1 MPGSNDYD
9 EEDFSDFLSKVED
22 INKTIKG
29 LTDGSIDI
37 DQLDKVAVE
46 KEEKIRKETAA
57 KEAKRAAKRAEEQ
70 AKIQKRVDERK
81 RLDEAKEANREKL
94 QELKESYYLRK
105 ARREK
110 WLEFR
115 ESNRSRAFSDYYK
128 GWDLFEEDP
137 DEELFGD
144 PDNPAAVQDQGAFDA
159 MAKDIE
165 QRTEQRK
172 GAIAACAK
180 EREAANLAFKAGQYS
195 EALSG
200 YSRAVEHFK
209 GDKTSLA
216 NRAAAHLK
224 LRNFLSAL
232 DDW

>member
-1 MPGSNDYD
+1 VHKRRAAMPGSNDYD

-37 DQLDKVAVE
+37 DQLDKVAAE

-70 AKIQKRVDERK
+70 AKIQKKVDERK

-172 GAIAACAK
+172 GAIAVCQGARGGEPGVQGGAVLGGPL
-180 EREAANLAFKAGQYS
+180 RLLA
-195 EALSG
+195 
-200 YSRAVEHFK
+200 RC
-209 GDKTSLA
+209 
-216 NRAAAHLK
+216 
-224 LRNFLSAL
+224 
-232 DDW
+232 